1 MSMTDDAGQ
10 ALSSEQQHPRRRAAR
25 FTAAALTVGVAVA
38 AMVTS
43 GGGAAGAATPI
54 SQSEGRFL
62 TGTAAGQSFDSVAA
76 LNGETAKYPGNPGPN
91 QNNLSGS
98 VLGQAL
104 ASPLGNIS
112 VPFPGGVT
120 FGAVGQ
126 FAQANKD
133 GSASASSGLI
143 GSNGAINVGGSG
155 NGDLATIDL
164 ANLPGASSLT
174 SLLGDLRL
182 TVGAVTGHAQQAAF
196 GKTLADPSAGCT
208 GGTYKR
214 VSASNQAGS
223 YQFAN
228 LTLAATS
235 PVLATLGTT
244 LTSTL
249 GTLITR
255 FNSAAGSIPGG
266 LVTISGLPTAADLTQ
281 DFSVSLA
288 GGGVTASLADGSVTI
303 DLAKILK
310 SDGVDINNLC
320 PNTSLLP
327 YLTDALSGLPA
338 AIDALVNGL
347 VDKLNTSLGTVVIKV
362 AGVPLTLTQLTDLIT
377 PVTGA
382 LTTNLG
388 LVVTAL
394 DTALKPAV
402 AALTT
407 NLLDLTANAQNESG
421 GTFTEAALMLT
432 LIPNGGS
439 LPTLPAPPTIP
450 GLPAA
455 PLSTNL
461 KAAVAKIAAAK
472 PAGKASSSAK
482 PAASASP
489 HSVHAVKLASAVRPL
504 AAPVQAAAAGAPA
517 LQLNLGL
524 AAVTNNEPTPATST
538 PTTAVPGT
546 AIPTGVPAGAAAHHD
561 NGSPLTPIALL
572 VVGLVLAAG
581 TTVAVRTRGRF
592 SR

>member
-10 ALSSEQQHPRRRAAR
+10 ALSSEQQHPRRRATR

-38 AMVTS
+38 AMVSS

-126 FAQANKD
+126 FAQAGKD

-155 NGDLATIDL
+155 NSDLATIDL
-164 ANLPGASSLT
+164 ANLPGAAPLT
-174 SLLGDLRL
+174 SLLGDLKL
-182 TVGAVTGHAQQAAF
+182 TVGAVSGRAQQAAF
-196 GKTLADPSAGCT
+196 GKKLADPSANCT

-214 VSASNQAGS
+214 VSDSNQAGS

-228 LTLAATS
+228 LTLSATS
-235 PVLATLGTT
+235 PLLSTLGTT

-249 GTLITR
+249 GTAISQ
-255 FNSAAGSIPGG
+255 FNAAAGSFPGG
-266 LVTISGLPTAADLTQ
+266 LVTISGLPTAAQLTQ
-281 DFSVSLA
+281 DFTVSLA
-288 GGGVTASLADGSVTI
+288 GGGITASLTDGSVSI

-310 SDGVDINNLC
+310 SDGLDINNLC

-338 AIDALVNGL
+338 AVDALVNSL
-347 VDKLNTSLGTVVIKV
+347 ITKLNTSLGAVVIKI
-362 AGVPLTLTQLTDLIT
+362 AGVPLSLTQLTGLIT
-377 PVTGA
+377 PVIGA
-382 LTTNLG
+382 LTSNLG
-388 LVVTAL
+388 LVTTAL

-402 AALTT
+402 AALST
-407 NLLDLTANAQNESG
+407 NLLDLTANAQNESS

-439 LPTLPAPPTIP
+439 LPSVPGLPSFP

-455 PLSTNL
+455 PLSTKL
-461 KAAVAKIAAAK
+461 RAAVAKAAAAK
-472 PAGKASSSAK
+472 PAAKASSSAK
-482 PAASASP
+482 PA
-489 HSVHAVKLASAVRPL
+489 SVG
-504 AAPVQAAAAGAPA
+504 QPA
-517 LQLNLGL
+517 LRR
-524 AAVTNNEPTPATST
+524 A
-538 PTTAVPGT
+538 
-546 AIPTGVPAGAAAHHD
+546 
-561 NGSPLTPIALL
+561 
-572 VVGLVLAAG
+572 
-581 TTVAVRTRGRF
+581 R
-592 SR
+592 

>member
-38 AMVTS
+38 AMVSS

-143 GSNGAINVGGSG
+143 GSNGAINIGGSG
-155 NGDLATIDL
+155 NSDLATIDL

-182 TVGAVTGHAQQAAF
+182 TVGAVSGRAQQAAF
-196 GKTLADPSAGCT
+196 GKKLADPSVGCT

-228 LTLAATS
+228 LTLSATS
-235 PVLATLGTT
+235 PLLSSLGTAVT
-244 LTSTL
+244 TALSTA
-249 GTLITR
+249 ITG
-255 FNSAAGSIPGG
+255 FSTAANLIPGG
-266 LVTISGLPTAADLTQ
+266 LVTITGLPTADQ
-281 DFSVSLA
+281 VKGDFTVSLA
-288 GGGVTASLADGSVTI
+288 GGGITASLTDGSVTI
-303 DLAKILK
+303 DLAKILA
-310 SDGVDINNLC
+310 SDGLDINNLC

-327 YLTDALSGLPA
+327 YLADALSGLPA
-338 AIDALVNGL
+338 AIDGL
-347 VDKLNTSLGTVVIKV
+347 VTDLTDTLKTSLGTVVVKV
-362 AGVPLTLTQLTDLIT
+362 AGVPLSLTQLTDLIT
-377 PVTGA
+377 PVAATLATG
-382 LTTNLG
+382 LG
-388 LVVTAL
+388 TITTAL
-394 DTALKPAV
+394 DTALRPAV
-402 AALTT
+402 DALST

-439 LPTLPAPPTIP
+439 LPTVPGLPTFP
-450 GLPAA
+450 GLPATA
-455 PLSTNL
+455 L
-461 KAAVAKIAAAK
+461 KRAASAGAAKAAAAK
-472 PAGKASSSAK
+472 PAAKPAAKASSSASRRPR
-482 PAASASP
+482 PA
-489 HSVHAVKLASAVRPL
+489 R
-504 AAPVQAAAAGAPA
+504 
-517 LQLNLGL
+517 
-524 AAVTNNEPTPATST
+524 TPST
-538 PTTAVPGT
+538 
-546 AIPTGVPAGAAAHHD
+546 
-561 NGSPLTPIALL
+561 
-572 VVGLVLAAG
+572 
-581 TTVAVRTRGRF
+581 R
-592 SR
+592 